1 MVRAS
6 VPLKTGLSHT
16 LNRRSSNTSELES
29 RSMNSTFAPEHTV
42 ETVCPLDCPD
52 SCSLVATVQRGKL
65 TSLDGTH
72 ANRVT
77 GGYIC
82 AKVRQFPERVYGPD
96 RLLYPMVRKG
106 PKGFASFTRVSW
118 DDALEKIAE
127 HIRDAQAEF
136 GGESILPYSY
146 GGSNGLLTQDT
157 SDATLFR
164 RLGASR
170 LARTVCAAP
179 TGAASMAMYG
189 KMPSVAYEDF
199 PEARFIL
206 LWGANPS
213 ASGIH
218 LVPYIRE
225 AQRRGAKLVVIDP
238 RSTPLARQ
246 ADIHL
251 AVRPGTDLPVA
262 LAIHRYLFEEGRA
275 DTAFLAEHADGAERL
290 RERAREWTFERA
302 AAEAGIDAT
311 ALRQVAEGYADAS
324 PALVRCGWGQERN
337 RNGGNA
343 SMAIL
348 ALPAVAG
355 KFGVRGGGYTMSNS
369 SSWGITKTWIGAD
382 EPATRLVNMNH
393 LGRALLEY
401 TDPPVKV
408 LFVYNSNAAVTTPAQ
423 EQIFKGLSREDL
435 FTVVFDQVMTDT
447 ARYADVLL
455 PATTFLEGYD
465 LARGYGVITLRLGR
479 PVVEP
484 VGEAR
489 SNADVFGELMRRLD
503 LAQDGEPEGELEEM
517 LDVLGKLPGAIG
529 DELREH
535 GAAAP
540 PFDGRP
546 VQFADIWPLT
556 PDRKVHLFPETLDRE
571 APAGLYGYQPDP
583 STPDF
588 PLALISPAS
597 ERSISSSL
605 AELPRPEVRL
615 MMHPDDA
622 EARGV
627 KDGDAIRIFNA
638 LGEVRCN
645 AQVARSIRP
654 GTVSLPKGLWRKH
667 TANGYTSNVLVG
679 DQLTDLG
686 GGACFND
693 ARVQVQAVARSSSLP
708 FSS

>member
-1 MVRAS
+1 MQA
-6 VPLKTGLSHT
+6 
-16 LNRRSSNTSELES
+16 
-29 RSMNSTFAPEHTV
+29 TFVPEHTV

-52 SCSLVATVQRGKL
+52 SCSLVATVQNGKL
-65 TSLDGTH
+65 TALDGTH
-72 ANRVT
+72 ANPVT

-82 AKVRQFPERVYGPD
+82 AKVRHFPERVYGPD

-106 PKGFASFTRVSW
+106 PKGFASFERVSW
-118 DDALEKIAE
+118 EDALERIADR
-127 HIRDAQAEF
+127 ITDARTRF

-179 TGAASMAMYG
+179 TGAANLGMYG
-189 KMPSVAYEDF
+189 KMPSISYEDF
-199 PEARFIL
+199 PEARCIL

-225 AQRRGAKLVVIDP
+225 AQRRGATLIAVDP
-238 RSTPLARQ
+238 RLTPLARQ

-275 DTAFLAEHADGAERL
+275 DAAFLAEHTTGAEQL
-290 RERAREWTFERA
+290 RERAHEWTFERA
-302 AAEAGIDAT
+302 AAEAGIDAG
-311 ALRQVAEGYADAS
+311 ALRRAAEAYADAS

-337 RNGGNA
+337 RNGGSA
-343 SMAIL
+343 TMAIL

-355 KFGVRGGGYTMSNS
+355 KFGVRAGGYTMSNS
-369 SSWGITKTWIGAD
+369 ASWNITRTWIGAD
-382 EPATRLVNMNH
+382 EPPTRLVNMNH
-393 LGRALLEY
+393 LGRMLLDAN
-401 TDPPVKV
+401 DPPVAV

-423 EQIFKGLSREDL
+423 QQVLKGLEREDL
-435 FTVVFDQVMTDT
+435 FTVVFEQVMTDT

-455 PATTFLEGYD
+455 PATTFVESYE
-465 LARGYGVITLRLGR
+465 LARAYGPMSLRLGR

-484 VGEAR
+484 VGESR
-489 SNADVFGELMRRLD
+489 SNPDVFGALLRQLD
-503 LAQDGEPEGELEEM
+503 LASDSEPEGELEEM
-517 LDVLGKLPGAIG
+517 LDVLAKLPSSYG
-529 DELREH
+529 DDLRDR
-535 GAAAP
+535 GAATP
-540 PFDGRP
+540 PFDGKP
-546 VQFADIWPLT
+546 IQFVNVWPRT
-556 PDRKVHLFPETLDRE
+556 GDQKAHLFPEALDRE

-583 STPDF
+583 ATAEF

-597 ERSISSSL
+597 DRSISSML

-615 MMHPDDA
+615 LMNPADA
-622 EARGV
+622 AARGL
-627 KDGDAIRIFNA
+627 KDGDAVRIFNT

-645 AQVARSIRP
+645 LQVGSWIRP

-667 TANGYTSNVLVG
+667 TANGYTSNVLSP
-679 DQLTDLG
+679 DTLSDLG

-693 ARVQVQAVARSSSLP
+693 ARVQVAGL
-708 FSS
+708 